1 MARLAAVPDTPRR
14 ACLYARVSM
23 VGGRE
28 EIISP
33 DVQIHAGRDR
43 ATVGAW
49 SVAEEIVELDAS
61 GRTFARAGVRR
72 AIEGVETGAW
82 EIVAVYRYDR
92 FGRNA
97 RDSLVNIAR
106 VEAAGGE
113 VVSCTEPFDAQTA
126 IGKYGRTNLLAV
138 AELQSDIIGENW
150 KAAHARRISR
160 GLPHG
165 GQRRLGYRYVDK
177 HYEPDPDWAP
187 VVAETYRRF
196 IAGDGLHSI
205 AAWLNSLGAP
215 TRSPRSGGWTHA
227 GVTSML
233 RTGFAAG
240 FLRRRGEYLPGAHEP
255 VIDRRTWA
263 AYQRAA
269 AERAGRAKRHNL
281 PATPISG
288 VLRCGHCGAKMRAVA
303 DKAYGPAYTYACTD
317 RDCAGRPYVVR
328 RRVEAA
334 IFTEL
339 RLLDADV
346 TTRAA
351 AKVAASAHRSVA
363 RAERAALSREI
374 TRLDRALVK
383 LAKETGTLPEPVYR
397 QAVAELVAEREAA
410 AARLDALGAETKA
423 APPSRAM
430 VRGLLRDWDELAVV
444 RRRDML
450 AAMFHVTAT
459 RTEAGVVVDVR
470 GRWED

>member
-1 MARLAAVPDTPRR
+1 MARLAAVPETPLR

-33 DVQIHAGRDR
+33 DVQIMAGRDR
-43 ATVGAW
+43 AAAGAW
-49 SVAEEIVELDAS
+49 EVAEEIVELDAS

-72 AIEGVETGAW
+72 AIEGVEAGDW
-82 EIVAVYRYDR
+82 QVVAVYRYDR

-106 VEAAGGE
+106 VEAAGGQ
-113 VVSCTEPFDAQTA
+113 VVSATEPFDAATA

-150 KAAHARRISR
+150 KAAHARRFAR

-177 HYEPDPDWAP
+177 HYEPDPEWAP
-187 VVAETYRRF
+187 ILAEAYRRF
-196 IAGDGLHSI
+196 IDGQGLHSI

-215 TRSPRSGGWTHA
+215 TRSPKSRGWTHA

-233 RTGFAAG
+233 ASGFGAG
-240 FLRRRGEYLPGAHEP
+240 LIRRGGEYLPGAHEP
-255 VIDRRTWA
+255 VIDKRTWA

-269 AERAGRAKRHNL
+269 AERAGRPKRHNL
-281 PATPISG
+281 PTTPISG

-303 DKAYGPAYTYACTD
+303 DARYGPAYLYGCDD
-317 RDCAGRPYVVR
+317 RACAGRPYVVR
-328 RRVEAA
+328 HRVEDAVLA
-334 IFTEL
+334 EL

-351 AKVAASAHRSVA
+351 AKAAASAHRTVA
-363 RAERAALSREI
+363 RAERAALSREV
-374 TRLDRALVK
+374 TRLDRALVA

-397 QAVAELVAEREAA
+397 QAVAELVAERDSAV
-410 AARLDALGAETKA
+410 ARLEALAPEIKA
-423 APPSRAM
+423 APPSRA
-430 VRGLLRDWDELAVV
+430 VVHGLLRDWDLLPVV
-444 RRRDML
+444 RRRDLL
-450 AAMFHVTAT
+450 ATMFHVTAT
-459 RTEAGVVVDVR
+459 RVGDRVVVDVR
-470 GRWED
+470 GTWED